1 MMRVTN
7 RIVFDSF
14 MRDVNRNRTQM
25 AEIQSNLSSAKSVRF
40 PSQDPVSFQR
50 SRAIEEDIRESKQFQ
65 DNINSGLR
73 QSRLAQDAL
82 DTTIDDLIEIKRILV
97 QSSSDT
103 YSAEDRNNMAD
114 QISGIRDSLIAT
126 FNLSYGDRYLFA
138 GTNSATEPFTLD
150 ATATGGVADSSNSN
164 PLQVAVDNDVAIDIS
179 ITGTEIRNTDEGD
192 FFEII
197 QNIENALRADDG
209 EALNNLITASDEL
222 IDHTTDATSRLG
234 NNIARME
241 YMYEQYEN
249 TKVTQKSEISKLV
262 DTDYAQSISDLQQ
275 NQTIYESAMAVH
287 TRMFNNSLLNY
298 I

>member
-1 MMRVTN
+1 MRVTN
-7 RIVFDSF
+7 RIVFDNF

-25 AEIQSNLSSAKSVRF
+25 ADIQSSLSSSIAVRF

-50 SRAIEEDIRESKQFQ
+50 SRAIEEDIRESEQFQ
-65 DNINSGLR
+65 NNINSGLR

-82 DTTIDDLIEIKRILV
+82 DTSIDDLIEIKRILV
-97 QSSSDT
+97 QSASDT

-138 GTNSATEPFTLD
+138 GTNSAYEPFTLD
-150 ATATGGVADSSNSN
+150 ATATGGVADTSNGN
-164 PLQVAVDNDVAIDIS
+164 PLQVAVDNNVNIDIS

-197 QNIENALRADDG
+197 QNIETALRADDG
-209 EALNNLITASDEL
+209 EALNNLITAADEL

-234 NNIARME
+234 NSIARME

-249 TKVTQKSEISKLV
+249 TKVTQKAEISKLV
-262 DTDYAQSISDLQQ
+262 DTDYAQAISDLQK

>member
-1 MMRVTN
+1 MRVTN
-7 RIVFDSF
+7 KIVFDSF
-14 MRDVNRNRTQM
+14 MRDINRNRTQM
-25 AEIQSNLSSAKSVRF
+25 AEIQSSLSSAKAVRF

-50 SRAIEEDIRESKQFQ
+50 SRAIEEDIRESEQFQ
-65 DNINSGLR
+65 DNINSGLL

-82 DTTIDDLIEIKRILV
+82 DTSIDDLIEIKRILV

-103 YSAEDRNNMAD
+103 YSAEDRSNMAD

-126 FNLSYGDRYLFA
+126 LNLSYGDRYLFA
-138 GTNSATEPFTLD
+138 GTNSGTEPFTLD
-150 ATATGGVADSSNSN
+150 ATATGGVADTSNAN
-164 PLQVAVDNDVAIDIS
+164 ALQVAIDNNVNIDIS
-179 ITGTEIRNTDEGD
+179 ITGAEIRNTDEGD

-197 QNIENALRADDG
+197 QNIENALRNNDG
-209 EALNNLITASDEL
+209 DALNSLLDGADEL
-222 IDHTTDATSRLG
+222 IDNTTDATSRLG

-249 TKVTQKSEISKLV
+249 TKVTQNSEISKLV
-262 DTDYAQSISDLQQ
+262 DTDYAEAISDLQQ

>member
-1 MMRVTN
+1 MWGLC
-7 RIVFDSF
+7 
-14 MRDVNRNRTQM
+14 
-25 AEIQSNLSSAKSVRF
+25 AG
-40 PSQDPVSFQR
+40 
-50 SRAIEEDIRESKQFQ
+50 
-65 DNINSGLR
+65 GLR
-73 QSRLAQDAL
+73 GA
-82 DTTIDDLIEIKRILV
+82 
-97 QSSSDT
+97 
-103 YSAEDRNNMAD
+103 
-114 QISGIRDSLIAT
+114 
-126 FNLSYGDRYLFA
+126 
-138 GTNSATEPFTLD
+138 
-150 ATATGGVADSSNSN
+150 
-164 PLQVAVDNDVAIDIS
+164 
-179 ITGTEIRNTDEGD
+179 
-192 FFEII
+192 
-197 QNIENALRADDG
+197 ADDG

>member
-1 MMRVTN
+1 MRVTN
-7 RIVFDSF
+7 KIVFDSF
-14 MRDVNRNRTQM
+14 MSDINRNRTQM
-25 AEIQSNLSSAKSVRF
+25 AEIQSSLSSAKAVRF

-50 SRAIEEDIRESKQFQ
+50 SRAIEEDIRESEQFQ

-82 DTTIDDLIEIKRILV
+82 DTSINDLIEIKRIVV

-103 YSAEDRNNMAD
+103 YSTEDRSNMAD
-114 QISGIRDSLIAT
+114 QITGIRDSLIAT

-138 GTNSATEPFTLD
+138 GTNSGSEPFTLD
-150 ATATGGVADSSNSN
+150 TTANGGVADTSNSN
-164 PLQVAVDNDVAIDIS
+164 ALQVSIDNKVNIDIS

-192 FFEII
+192 FFEIL
-197 QNIENALRADDG
+197 QNIENALRNDDG
-209 EALNNLITASDEL
+209 EALNNLIDAADEL
-222 IDHTTDATSRLG
+222 IDNTTDATSRLG

-249 TKVTQKSEISKLV
+249 TKITQNAEISKLV
-262 DTDYAQSISDLQQ
+262 DTDYAEAISDLQQ